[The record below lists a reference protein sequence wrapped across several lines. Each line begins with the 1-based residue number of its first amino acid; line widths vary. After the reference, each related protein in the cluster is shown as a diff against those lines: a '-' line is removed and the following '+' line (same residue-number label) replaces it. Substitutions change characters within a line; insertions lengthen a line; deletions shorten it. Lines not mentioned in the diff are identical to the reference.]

1 MRWVFTESRVEELLN
16 CVASYTFL
24 AFIYKKFKLGLPN
37 WMCLCSSKFFPE
49 QSSCFSPIP
58 ASEGGHA
65 PAAKFK
71 HLLGIINQFSV
82 LEFSYRFQI
91 PSRILRSSRLQRVQR
106 CVAACMLRT
115 QFLLFND
122 AFEDIATVT
131 KNVTAVTSQC
141 WQLVIC

>member
-1 MRWVFTESRVEELLN
+1 MRWVFTESRVEEPLN

-24 AFIYKKFKLGLPN
+24 AFIYKKFKLGFPN
-37 WMCLCSSKFFPE
+37 WMCLCSSKFFPK

-71 HLLGIINQFSV
+71 HLLRIINQFSV

-106 CVAACMLRT
+106 LCHSML
-115 QFLLFND
+115 
-122 AFEDIATVT
+122 AEDSSCSSTMRLKILQPLESVG
-131 KNVTAVTSQC
+131 S
-141 WQLVIC
+141 W